1 MNFLSKID
9 SRLAETVEYQKYR
22 IARLWLCDTMCL
34 KGKKQKGK
42 SSQIFWRKSYVGEK
56 PEYTRKI
63 GLFASHHKFGL
74 VMCVFFL
81 VLNDTP

>member
-22 IARLWLCDTMCL
+22 IARLWLCNTMFL

-42 SSQIFWRKSYVGEK
+42 SSQIFRRKSYVGEK
-56 PEYTRKI
+56 PEYTQKI
-63 GLFASHHKFGL
+63 GLFAFRQKFSL
-74 VMCVFFL
+74 VMCVFL
-81 VLNDTP
+81 VLHDTS

>member
-1 MNFLSKID
+1 MDFLSKID

-63 GLFASHHKFGL
+63 GPFAFRQKFSL
-74 VMCVFFL
+74 VMCAFL
-81 VLNDTP
+81 VLHDTP

>member
-9 SRLAETVEYQKYR
+9 SGLVESVEYQKYR
-22 IARLWLCDTMCL
+22 IARLGLCDIMCL
-34 KGKKQKGK
+34 KGKKRKGK

-63 GLFASHHKFGL
+63 GLFAFRQKFSL
-74 VMCVFFL
+74 VMCALL
-81 VLNDTP
+81 VLHNTP

>member
-9 SRLAETVEYQKYR
+9 SRLAETVEYQKFR

-42 SSQIFWRKSYVGEK
+42 SSQIFWRKPYVGKK

-63 GLFASHHKFGL
+63 GPFAFRQKFSL
-74 VMCVFFL
+74 VMCAFL
-81 VLNDTP
+81 VLHDTP